1 MVTHS
6 VSSWSL
12 FASMIDF
19 LRMEPKPFGFPRTE
33 GANNQ
38 IEQGDA
44 FFFACNPIGVTYNQ
58 LTAMLTDAI
67 HTFSYIASFGIVKV
81 REERLSDL
89 ARDVGTNGVP
99 ARYFLCS
106 LLGIAV

>member
-19 LRMEPKPFGFPRTE
+19 LRMEPKPFGFHRTE

-67 HTFSYIASFGIVKV
+67 HTFSHIASFGIVKV
-81 REERLSDL
+81 RIGAPIRL
-89 ARDVGTNGVP
+89 
-99 ARYFLCS
+99 
-106 LLGIAV
+106 